1 MEQAKYFFSF
11 LPNDLPTY
19 LPTYL
24 PNEKKSVVLDYFSHL
39 SGKTS
44 TKLSVGECYLLT
56 SRKKTLY
63 LWLNST

>member
-39 SGKTS
+39 SGKIS
-44 TKLSVGECYLLT
+44 TT
-56 SRKKTLY
+56 
-63 LWLNST
+63 

>member
-11 LPNDLPTY
+11 LPND

-44 TKLSVGECYLLT
+44 TT
-56 SRKKTLY
+56 
-63 LWLNST
+63 